1 MAKLYQVQIA
11 GRHRMNYPTPY
22 FSTEVMAVEQALVYL
37 ISTSENCRNLCLET
51 KTVKSWFHA
60 GSYYYFAEMLDESEH
75 VSLNTATISL
85 PTAGYCSLEQ
95 QPPQWDMLRTAS
107 ENLLNEEEEGNSWIN
122 NTVAAYNE
130 AYLKT
135 IDDNISDVIECWNQ
149 RIKKLNEILNTIF
162 DKDDNLPFKLETYQ
176 KKLDF
181 TSGRIKFSQNYP
193 EVHVLRS
200 NITIDEVIGV
210 D

>member
-107 ENLLNEEEEGNSWIN
+107 ENLLNEEEEENSWIN
-122 NTVAAYNE
+122 KTVAAYNE

-149 RIKKLNEILNTIF
+149 RIKKLNEILNTIL
-162 DKDDNLPFKLETYQ
+162 DKDDMSNKLETYQ
-176 KKLDF
+176 QKLDF
-181 TSGRIKFSQNYP
+181 ASGRIKFSQNFP
-193 EVHVLRS
+193 EVCVQRS